1 MNTVRRLTV
10 SGGVLLACGLPMLG
24 MLGCGGGPKLP
35 PMAKVSGTVTFD
47 GKPLPRGM
55 VEFTPEG
62 STVSHPL
69 PPAVGAIGSD
79 GRFTMYTAGVAGAVV
94 GQHKVSVEAREDVDL
109 NKVSW
114 APSIIPEKYGNPAES
129 GLSFEVKAGQ
139 TNVCDLNLS
148 SKP

>member
-1 MNTVRRLTV
+1 MHIGRRRTGLFSMV
-10 SGGVLLACGLPMLG
+10 LACGLPILG

-55 VEFTPEG
+55 VQFTPEG

-69 PPAVGAIGSD
+69 PPATGAIGSD
-79 GRFTMYTAGVAGAVV
+79 GRFTMYTAGVAGAVL
-94 GQHKVSVEAREDVDL
+94 GQHKISVEAREDVDL

-114 APSIIPEKYGNPAES
+114 APSLIPEKYANPEQS
-129 GLSFEVKAGQ
+129 GLSFEVKGGQ
-139 TNVCDLNLS
+139 SNVCDLNLS